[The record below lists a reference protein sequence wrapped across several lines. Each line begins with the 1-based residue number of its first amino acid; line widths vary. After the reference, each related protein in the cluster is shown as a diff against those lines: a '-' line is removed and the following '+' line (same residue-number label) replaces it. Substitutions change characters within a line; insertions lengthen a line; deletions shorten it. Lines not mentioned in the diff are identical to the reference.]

1 MALEEYRPGTA
12 FPGVI
17 GRTFDESTVQDGRL
31 RYTYNYVAQQSFQ
44 VVSEVEVPT
53 GSHILSFEFEPTGG
67 PEPLKGKGAPGIA
80 KLFMDGE
87 PVGQGELPVTIPIAL
102 GLASG
107 VSIGQDAGAPVT
119 DEYRPPF
126 PFTGTLRRVVYVI
139 SGERVVD
146 HEAEIRIALA
156 RQ

>member
-1 MALEEYRPGTA
+1 MKRLSWTGAK
-12 FPGVI
+12 I
-17 GRTFDESTVQDGRL
+17 GPEAGDPQDG
-31 RYTYNYVAQQSFQ
+31 S
-44 VVSEVEVPT
+44 
-53 GSHILSFEFEPTGG
+53 GSCRDGTGG
-67 PEPLKGKGAPGIA
+67 ASTRGQRSRGLSAGPSISPAPPGRSR
-80 KLFMDGE
+80 F
-87 PVGQGELPVTIPIAL
+87 AL

-126 PFTGTLRRVVYVI
+126 PFTGTLRRVVYDV
-139 SGERVVD
+139 SGKQVVD